1 MKAGDPLKGL
11 VSGRWWEMGVGERCN
26 PAGLLGCVLCV
37 LGFGDQPHHPWHA
50 LGSQLHGAAMS
61 GCTGCVLYNSGDIIS
76 MDPNVNGAPGVVP
89 LRKLCHE
96 PLPMLVPLPT
106 MSFWPDL
113 PLILASFS
121 VPPSCIHS
129 APTHL
134 FHIYYVELQQSA
146 SLSVISTCPPC

>member
-1 MKAGDPLKGL
+1 M
-11 VSGRWWEMGVGERCN
+11 
-26 PAGLLGCVLCV
+26 
-37 LGFGDQPHHPWHA
+37 LGFGDQPHHLWHA
-50 LGSQLHGAAMS
+50 PGSQLHGAAMS
-61 GCTGCVLYNSGDIIS
+61 GCIGCALYNFGDIIS
-76 MDPNVNGAPGVVP
+76 MVPNVNGAPGVVP

-121 VPPSCIHS
+121 VPPSCIHR

-134 FHIYYVELQQSA
+134 FHIYYMELQQSA
-146 SLSVISTCPPC
+146 SLSVASTCPPCCLPNVEPAASRRLLVAVKGNVMARPGQQASPQS